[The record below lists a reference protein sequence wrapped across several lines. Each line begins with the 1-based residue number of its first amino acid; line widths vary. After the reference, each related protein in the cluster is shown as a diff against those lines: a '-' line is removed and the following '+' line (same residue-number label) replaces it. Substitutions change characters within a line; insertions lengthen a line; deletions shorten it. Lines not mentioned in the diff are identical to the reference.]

1 VVEVPRGLRHET
13 DVLLRQLDGNLAG
26 LRADRDPTDVMLAER
41 ITEVLG
47 HLVTETIRASAADR
61 AKVRAAVH
69 YFVLR
74 RDGRGERRVARALT
88 EDVRVVNEILAALGR
103 RDLRIQPVPEPAR

>member
-1 VVEVPRGLRHET
+1 MAEGPRGLRHET

-26 LRADRDPTDVMLAER
+26 LRAGRDPTDVVLAER

-47 HLVTETIRASAADR
+47 SLVTDTIRASAADR

-74 RDGRGERRVARALT
+74 GDGRRDRRAARALS
-88 EDVRVVNEILAALGR
+88 EDVRVVNEILTALGR
-103 RDLRIQPVPEPAR
+103 RDLWIQPVAGSAA